1 MPQRSQDTSPNA
13 PKLVILGAKLAI
25 TAPPWPKT
33 WLHVRSSW
41 ALVVHL
47 GPSWLHL
54 GAHLGTT
61 CSPKCSQY
69 TQDAAKTSK
78 STLQTLIFND
88 FGINFE
94 AIFKIIFVCYRLCYS
109 HLFLYLFILVFFLSF
124 SCYVSSVFCERSAQA
139 SEASVAREAIQTH
152 AQF

>member
-1 MPQRSQDTSPNA
+1 MKSQHFSKKSFQDALEESRYLSKCSQVGHLGRQVGQHSSILA
-13 PKLVILGAKLAI
+13 P
-25 TAPPWPKT
+25 T

-61 CSPKCSQY
+61 CSPKCSQDA
-69 TQDAAKTSK
+69 QDAAKTSK
-78 STLQTLIFND
+78 STLQTPIFND

-94 AIFKIIFVCYRLCYS
+94 ASFQIIFVCYRLCYS
-109 HLFLYLFILVFFLSF
+109 HLFLYLFILIFCF
-124 SCYVSSVFCERSAQA
+124 SRTMFHLCF
-139 SEASVAREAIQTH
+139 ASVARKRAKR
-152 AQF
+152 A